1 MLDFKFYIPSSSN
14 QESIVLRAPYRM
26 VMNIRINRPED
37 SFDRVDSPVS
47 RLHDPPPARGET
59 TVDRAVIPSIFVTG
73 SISSNDDDNNNHTH
87 TAATATTAADAAA
100 DKLKA
105 TPYSHQR

>member
-47 RLHDPPPARGET
+47 RLHET

>member
-1 MLDFKFYIPSSSN
+1 MLDFKFYIPSLSN
-14 QESIVLRAPYRM
+14 QESIVLRTPYSM
-26 VMNIRINRPED
+26 VMNIRINRPEE
-37 SFDRVDSPVS
+37 SFDRVDSPGS
-47 RLHDPPPARGET
+47 RLHDPTPACGET
-59 TVDRAVIPSIFVTG
+59 TVDRAV
-73 SISSNDDDNNNHTH
+73 ISSNDDDNNNHTH